1 MRMHRFDA
9 VRGRFDRL
17 LWGLLPGVCVLC
29 DLSTGVAADLCEH
42 CCAALPRLEAPCPRC
57 ALPLQNQGDALC
69 TACHSRPPP
78 YARTVAALRYSEPV
92 ARMIHRLKF
101 RGSLI
106 DARVLGGLL
115 AASIAAAYTQQ
126 PLPDVVVAVPL
137 SRRRLL
143 RRGHNQAALLAR
155 WLGGPFEPAACER
168 VRDTPPQ
175 AGLSRARRLLNLAD
189 AFVARRRFDDLCV
202 AVVDDVMTTGT
213 TVGSLSQTLLAAG
226 AREVH
231 VWAAARTLQ
240 PTHEST
246 LLE

>member
-1 MRMHRFDA
+1 MRMHHFDAARRRFDQ
-9 VRGRFDRL
+9 L
-17 LWGLLPGVCVLC
+17 LWRLLPGVCVLC
-29 DLSTGVAADLCEH
+29 DASTGIAADLCEH

-57 ALPLQNQGDALC
+57 ALPLQNPDDALC
-69 TACHSRPPP
+69 AACRARQPP

-92 ARMIHRLKF
+92 TRMIHRLKF
-101 RGSLI
+101 RGSRI

-115 AASIAAAYTQQ
+115 AASIATAYTQQ
-126 PLPDVVVAVPL
+126 SPPDLVVPVPL

-155 WLGGPFEPAACER
+155 WLGRPFEPAACER

-175 AGLSRARRLLNLAD
+175 AGLSRARRLHNLTD
-189 AFVARRRFDDLCV
+189 AFAARRRFDDLTV

-213 TVGSLSQTLLAAG
+213 TVGSLSRTLLAAG

-231 VWAAARTLQ
+231 VWAAARTLH